1 MFCLFDNIYIC
12 GINEIQ
18 TLNLQN
24 FTYILNCSINL
35 NNIIQSSNFI
45 NLNLDKPIDLL
56 IENIISILDFIYN
69 SCACNYK
76 IILLDETGKDNSIFI
91 GIMFLMKIYNL
102 NFDSIYNSL
111 SNYICIHPKE
121 YYNFIL
127 SIEYFIIK
135 NVYNYQ
141 NVQPIEYTH
150 IQLAQINN
158 TMIE

>member
-18 TLNLQN
+18 TLNLAN
-24 FTYILNCSINL
+24 FNYILNCSVTL
-35 NNIIQSSNFI
+35 NNVIQCSNFI
-45 NLNLDKPIDLL
+45 NLNLDKPINLL
-56 IENIISILDFIYN
+56 IENIILILDFIYN
-69 SCACNYK
+69 SCMCNHK

-91 GIMFLMKIYNL
+91 GIMFLMKMYNL

-121 YYNFIL
+121 HYHFIL

-135 NVYNYQ
+135 NVYNNQ
-141 NVQPIEYTH
+141 CIQPIEYTM
-150 IQLAQINN
+150 
-158 TMIE
+158 TE